1 MPFEVRFILDVWAVV
16 RMRKNLLAVATPVQ
30 LLTTPA
36 LYILLSITG
45 GLSKEELR
53 ALIGGAVTQKK
64 FSLGGQEDMYSL
76 AKSKNRPM
84 ILIGG

>member
-16 RMRKNLLAVATPVQ
+16 IPLAVATPVQ

-36 LYILLSITG
+36 LYVLLSITG